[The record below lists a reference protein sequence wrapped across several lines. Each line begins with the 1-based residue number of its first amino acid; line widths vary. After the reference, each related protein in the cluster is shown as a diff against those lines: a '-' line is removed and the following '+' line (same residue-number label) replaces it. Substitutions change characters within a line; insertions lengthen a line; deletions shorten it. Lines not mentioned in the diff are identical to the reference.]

1 MKKFLQK
8 IFFSVVVVIA
18 TAVSVYAQV
27 PQGFNFQAVARGAS
41 GDILA
46 EQDLGVQVSI
56 IKGTET
62 GNPVYT
68 ETHSV
73 TTNPLGLIQLVIGE
87 GTPADGETFAGVD
100 FGNDNYYVK
109 LAIDVSGGTEYE
121 DLGTTR
127 LLSVPYALV
136 AQKSIEGGSSG
147 GATEF
152 NLNTDEGDT
161 TFSVKATGTKGLTS
175 IRGVAETEGE
185 NTGVEGV
192 AISTSSNSNYISGLY
207 GSAKGEGTGNHY
219 GVFGNAVNYEA
230 IEGTRKGVHGQAG
243 SKAKYNYGTYGIAV
257 GEGNGDAGE
266 GYGVGSINFGAYGYA
281 RDNMWSNT
289 GLEAQAG
296 GEKGALNYGVHG
308 LSNAGTGESAKNY
321 GLAGRAFGPGINYGV
336 YGAAWDGAENYAGFF
351 DGDVTINGNLQ
362 VNGSVSGGSGGNANG
377 ATLDSLFIST
387 PLDAGTVKSTAFY
400 PGFMRLQDSDG
411 NFSTLS
417 RLGLQYGDS
426 ETEGLGNV
434 YNWYSKGGMQ
444 VTRAD
449 YANGERSAGMTGGY
463 LYMDIL
469 QTDSFYELLE
479 MGTQNAAE
487 GGRSWF
493 RMTSLDRK
501 VNDLGALYEV
511 NISNDPNGNDPNGES
526 SQVMMHGDTSPNF
539 QFGGQSWQNNDLA
552 FLNMYGST
560 SNGDGW
566 FHSNVEVG
574 VASDGTDEWGS
585 IGLKKTNITGQTS
598 QETILID
605 GGSGNINISGTLTQS
620 SDKRLKK
627 DIRTI
632 ENALEKTTKMRGV
645 SYTWKTDLTNQDPQ
659 IGVVA
664 QELEE
669 IYPEFVQT
677 DDNGMKS
684 VNYAQMTAV
693 LIEAVK
699 ELNTEVQELKSAN
712 TTLQAKLDT
721 QAKLET
727 RLAKIEEL
735 LNMRSSVQVNPINN
749 TKE

>member
-8 IFFSVVVVIA
+8 IVFSVVVIIA
-18 TAVSVYAQV
+18 TAGSVYAQV

-46 EQDLGVQVSI
+46 EQDLGVKVSI

-175 IRGVAETEGE
+175 IRGTAETEGQ
-185 NTGVEGV
+185 NTGIAGV
-192 AISTSSNSNYISGLY
+192 AVSEASNQNNMFGVY
-207 GSAKGEGTGNHY
+207 GSAGGEGTGNHL
-219 GVFGNAVNYEA
+219 GVFGSAVNPEA
-230 IEGTRKGVHGQAG
+230 TGGSRHGVWGQAR
-243 SKAKYNYGTYGIAV
+243 SKAKYNYGTYGFA
-257 GEGNGDAGE
+257 GGDGNGDAGQ
-266 GYGVGSINFGAYGYA
+266 GFGVGSINFGAFGYA
-281 RDNMWSNT
+281 TGNTWNNT
-289 GLEAQAG
+289 GMEGQAG
-296 GEKGALNYGVHG
+296 GEGGAENYGVHG
-308 LSNAGTGESAKNY
+308 LSYAGTGESVKNH
-321 GLAGRAFGPGINYGV
+321 GLAGRASGSGINYGV
-336 YGAAWDGAENYAGFF
+336 YGAAWDGVENYAGFF

-362 VNGSVSGGSGGNANG
+362 VNGSVSGGSGGDANG

-387 PLDAGTVKSTAFY
+387 PPDAGTVRSTAFY
-400 PGFMRLQDSDG
+400 PGFMRLEDSNG

-444 VTRAD
+444 VTKPD
-449 YANGERSAGMTGGY
+449 YANGERSAGMAGGY

-469 QTDSFYELLE
+469 QNDSFYVPFE
-479 MGTQNAAE
+479 MGIENATE
-487 GGRSWF
+487 GGKSWF
-493 RMTSLDRK
+493 RMSSLTRR
-501 VNDLGALYEV
+501 VNDLGALYEIT
-511 NISNDPNGNDPNGES
+511 ISNDPNGNDPSGES
-526 SQVMMHGDTSPNF
+526 SQIMMHGDTSPNF
-539 QFGGQSWQNNDLA
+539 QFGGQSWENNDLA

-574 VASDGTDEWGS
+574 VASDGTDEWGAIS
-585 IGLKKTNITGQTS
+585 LKKTNISGNTS

-645 SYTWKTDLTNQDPQ
+645 SYTWKTDMTNQDPQ

-735 LNMRSSVQVNPINN
+735 LNMRSSVQLNPINS